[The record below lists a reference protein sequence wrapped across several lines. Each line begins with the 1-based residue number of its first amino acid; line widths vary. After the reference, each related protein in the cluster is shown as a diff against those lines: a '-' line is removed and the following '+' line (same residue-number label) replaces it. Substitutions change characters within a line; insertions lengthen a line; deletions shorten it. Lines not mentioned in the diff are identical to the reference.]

1 MKSLWMDYV
10 RVCILQRTSIV
21 SPQQSHAFNN
31 KDSDMRKV
39 LDMDSRSR
47 SDLDIA
53 KAAAGD
59 LSPNEDGGDDDGDT
73 AMKPNLPA
81 RKRKKVTPR
90 GFFQLA
96 DTVESAKW
104 DDEAW
109 RRDFNVSIV
118 SPS

>member
-10 RVCILQRTSIV
+10 RVCIHRSSPLSV
-21 SPQQSHAFNN
+21 SESSRAFNN

-39 LDMDSRSR
+39 LDMDSRNR
-47 SDLDIA
+47 PDLDLA
-53 KAAAGD
+53 KTAAGD

-109 RRDFNVSIV
+109 RRDYNVSIL

>member
-1 MKSLWMDYV
+1 
-10 RVCILQRTSIV
+10 
-21 SPQQSHAFNN
+21 
-31 KDSDMRKV
+31 
-39 LDMDSRSR
+39 LD
-47 SDLDIA
+47 LA
-53 KAAAGD
+53 KTAAGD
-59 LSPNEDGGDDDGDT
+59 LSPNEDGGDDGDT

-118 SPS
+118 LPS